1 LLTIVVDM
9 LRRRPAAENPPL
21 SATRTN
27 AVRLVSRSIAASD
40 YPLTRD
46 NASGFNRIIRSRRSL
61 HLPNSTEPAFRGRR
75 PVQEDAMSDLSY
87 VADSLVKT
95 GLRPSRRTV
104 KRAALGLAVALGVAG
119 AAEFGYGYLTTGR
132 YLESTDDAYVKADS
146 TIISPKVSGYIA
158 QVLVGDNEPVKSG
171 QLLARIDDRDFRTAL
186 KQAQADVAGS
196 EAAVRNLDAQIA
208 LQQPLIEQ
216 GTADI
221 AAADANLKFA
231 QEERARYDDLM
242 RTGSGT
248 IQRAQQTDA
257 ALREKI
263 AQLQHGKSGLLAAER
278 KVDVLTTDRA
288 KAVAQL
294 DRARAVEQ
302 QAALNLSYTEITAPV
317 DGTVGARS
325 LRVGQYVQAGT
336 QLMAVVPLDA
346 VYVVANFKET
356 QLTHVR
362 NGQPV
367 EIRIDSFHATKL
379 KGHVDS
385 LSPASGLEFAL
396 LPPDNATGNFTKIV
410 QRVPVKIVL
419 DDHSLSGLLRPGMSA
434 EPTVDTKATVL
445 AEREASSKVAAD
457 AASARSH
464 GG

>member
-1 LLTIVVDM
+1 MSTTTYI
-9 LRRRPAAENPPL
+9 PEE
-21 SATRTN
+21 SAK
-27 AVRLVSRSIAASD
+27 I
-40 YPLTRD
+40 
-46 NASGFNRIIRSRRSL
+46 
-61 HLPNSTEPAFRGRR
+61 
-75 PVQEDAMSDLSY
+75 
-87 VADSLVKT
+87 

-104 KRAALGLAVALGVAG
+104 KRVALGLAALLGIAVASD
-119 AAEFGYGYLTTGR
+119 FGYDYLTTGR

-146 TIISPKVSGYIA
+146 TIIAPKVSGYIA
-158 QVLVGDNEPVKSG
+158 RVLVTDNQPVKAG
-171 QLLARIDDRDFRTAL
+171 QLLAEIDDRDYRTAL
-186 KQAQADVAGS
+186 SQAKADVD
-196 EAAVRNLDAQIA
+196 AADASVRNLDAQLE
-208 LQQPLIEQ
+208 LQQPIIDQ
-216 GTADI
+216 STADVE
-221 AAADANLKFA
+221 AAEANLKFA
-231 QEERARYDDLM
+231 QEEQSRYDGLM
-242 RTGSGT
+242 KSGSGT

-257 ALREKI
+257 ALRSNT
-263 AQLQHGKSGLLAAER
+263 AQLQHAKSALSAAQR
-278 KVDVLTTDRA
+278 KVNVLTTQRA
-288 KAVAQL
+288 QAVAQA

-302 QAALNLSYTEITAPV
+302 QAELNLSYARITAPV
-317 DGTVGARS
+317 DGTVGART

-367 EIRIDSFHATKL
+367 ELTVDSFHGTTL

-419 DDHSLSGLLRPGMSA
+419 DNHSLTGLLRPGMSA
-434 EPTVDTKATVL
+434 IPTVNTKATVL
-445 AEREASSKVAAD
+445 AEREEKRRL
-457 AASARSH
+457 ASATRAS